1 MEPWRPVEICSVG
14 MVTAVGLTAR
24 STAAAVRAG
33 IARTRLSPMLNKRFK
48 PFITGFL
55 EEEHLPPIDAGLAEW
70 ASRAPIRH
78 QRLLRL
84 ATGALQEAA
93 QGLSSP
99 LPLLLAVPES
109 RADGTTAPDAAFLEL
124 LATQSGIPLD
134 LRHSRLFP
142 QGRAGGLL
150 LLREAQRLLVG
161 HRVPY
166 VLVGGVD
173 TYLDLRLLTALDVE
187 DRLLAEGL
195 SDGFV
200 PGEGAAFLC
209 LRLAD
214 TGRRAGPAP
223 LARICALGQ
232 GREEGHRSSTKP
244 YRGEGLAA
252 AFQEVFQQWDGR
264 GRKVQGVYTT
274 FNGENFWA
282 KEWGVASLRH
292 ARYFADP
299 LRVEHPVECMGDPG
313 AALGP
318 MLMALASLGLS
329 KGYREGAWLAWCSSD
344 QEERAAVI
352 IEGIAA

>member
-1 MEPWRPVEICSVG
+1 MEPWRPVEVCSVG
-14 MVTAVGLTAR
+14 MVTPVGLTAR
-24 STAAAVRAG
+24 STAAAIRAG
-33 IARTRLSPMLNKRFK
+33 IARTRLSPVLNKRFK
-48 PFITGFL
+48 PLITCFL
-55 EEEHLPPIDAGLAEW
+55 EEEHLPPIDERLSEW
-70 ASRAPIRH
+70 ASRSSIHH

-93 QGLSSP
+93 QGQSSP
-99 LPLLLAVPES
+99 LPLLLALPEP
-109 RADGTTAPDAAFLEL
+109 RAGGIAAPDTAFLEV
-124 LATQSGIPLD
+124 LAIQSGISLD
-134 LRHSRLFP
+134 VRRSQVFP

-150 LLREAQRLLVG
+150 LLREALRLLVG
-161 HRVPY
+161 QRMPF

-173 TYLDLRLLTALDVE
+173 TYLDLELLTALDAE

-195 SDGFV
+195 SDGFA

-214 TGRRAGPAP
+214 TGRREGPRS
-223 LARICALGQ
+223 LARICALGL

-252 AFQEVFQQWDGR
+252 AFQEVFQSWDGQ
-264 GRKVQGVYTT
+264 GRKVQGVYAG

-292 ARYFADP
+292 ARHFAEP
-299 LRVEHPVECMGDPG
+299 LCIEHPIECMGDPG

-318 MLMALASLGLS
+318 MLVALASLGLA

-344 QEERAAVI
+344 REERGAVI
-352 IEGIAA
+352 IEAIAV